1 VTITYADGTTS
12 KATLT
17 VGDWFTNTAGD
28 GWSLVATAPY
38 WNRPT
43 GSSYPRDHKVSLY
56 AASLPVDQGKQ
67 VAYVTLP
74 TSSRLHVFTM
84 GVE

>member
-1 VTITYADGTTS
+1 MTITYADGTTS

-43 GSSYPRDHKVSLY
+43 GSSYPRDHKVSCMPRRCRWIR
-56 AASLPVDQGKQ
+56 ASRWR
-67 VAYVTLP
+67 T
-74 TSSRLHVFTM
+74 
-84 GVE
+84 